1 MGIDIN
7 INDYL
12 SHPDKR
18 LVDHLGEVA
27 MLSERFT
34 SLPYERLV
42 ALFHDTGKVNPNFQA
57 KLKKGVSEHYDHHAY
72 LSSFVLLCWY
82 IANPRSFE
90 TFNVSDYDHQN
101 LLKALLVIVAKHH
114 GDLPDFMP
122 DSSRYVLSS
131 EEIADMFE
139 FIDRTPLPI
148 DSLMRALVEVNPV
161 EKYLRNDNIRNF
173 FGDKLVF
180 AKPNDYSTA
189 LSFFIEIQNAFACLI
204 KSDKTSAGNK
214 KYLIDRDK
222 SQLEDFSKK
231 YPYLLNQYL
240 QKLHSV
246 SPINVERTNIRIESI
261 SNLRKG
267 LYASNRV
274 FELTSPTGSGKTLM
288 LLSLASE
295 IIDQKGAK
303 RIIYGLPYLSI
314 TEQVEEE
321 ALKIMKTSE
330 QYVERID
337 SKSEN
342 PLFDKYQQELDE
354 NPSQSIY
361 DKIEALEYQDD
372 TFSYPF
378 IITTFVRIFETLLSN
393 RNHTLL
399 KLPNF
404 SNCIFLLDEI
414 QALPPR
420 LYSFFVAY
428 LEKFCKLNNS
438 YAVISTATQPN
449 FNLQDENGNIA
460 KFFSDYT
467 IPYKLLSHTHFKNN
481 VFNRYTL
488 KISEGTIDTDEL
500 CSEIL
505 EENQSTLVILN
516 TIDDTVKVYDK
527 IRRLSTSDS
536 IFLLNTLFTPR
547 DRKLKLYMVKRR
559 LRENKKVILISTQ
572 LIEAGVDIDFP
583 VIYRDFA
590 PVPNIVQSAGRCNRN
605 GKIVGSGKV
614 RIVRL
619 KTDGKERHKLI
630 YRGSDAELIRFTHES
645 FQQTEYTEKE
655 LIQVQNA
662 YFNKIQSMLCFGV
675 YGKKLENNFIE
686 DIRRCLYEKIGD
698 FTLIDNDFYGDV
710 FRYYIPRNMEDKHFD
725 QLLQYQQELLTSL
738 GGSNKEI
745 VKSKKMKIRNIL
757 KKMSNR
763 IVQVRLKPDHTKP
776 LTLSDRDYYGLYEIS
791 PESYNFEKGVLLKTE
806 GIYL

>member
-1 MGIDIN
+1 MGID

-18 LVDHLGEVA
+18 LIDHLREVA

-34 SLPYERLV
+34 SLPFVRLV
-42 ALFHDTGKVNPNFQA
+42 ALFHDIGKINPYFQM
-57 KLKKGVSEHYDHHAY
+57 KLKENISGHYDHHAY
-72 LSSFVLLCWY
+72 LSAFLLLCEY
-82 IANPRSFE
+82 IANRSGYE
-90 TFNVSDYDHQN
+90 DQN
-101 LLKALLVIVAKHH
+101 LLKALLVLVAKHH

-122 DSSRYVLSS
+122 NSHHTVLSS
-131 EEIADMFE
+131 DEIADMFE
-139 FIDRTPLPI
+139 FIDGTTLPI
-148 DSLMRALVEVNPV
+148 DSLTKHLVEVNLNPV
-161 EKYLRNDNIRNF
+161 KEFLMNDNVRKF
-173 FGDKLVF
+173 FGNRLAF
-180 AKPNDYSTA
+180 AKPNDYSKA
-189 LSFFIEIQNAFACLI
+189 LSFFLKIQNAFACLI

-214 KYLIDRDK
+214 EYLIDWDK
-222 SQLEDFSKK
+222 SQLEDFSNK
-231 YPYLLNQYL
+231 YPYLLKQYL

-246 SPINVERTNIRIESI
+246 SPINIERTNIRIESI

-295 IIDQKGAK
+295 IIEQKGAK
-303 RIIYGLPYLSI
+303 RVIYGLPYLSI

-321 ALKIMKTSE
+321 VLKIMKSSE
-330 QYVERID
+330 QFVERID
-337 SKSEN
+337 SKSVN
-342 PLFDKYQQELDE
+342 PLFDRYQQELDE
-354 NPSQSIY
+354 NPSKSLY
-361 DKIEALEYQDD
+361 DKIEAIEFQED

-378 IITTFVRIFETLLSN
+378 VITTFVRIFETLLSN

-420 LYSFFVAY
+420 LYCFFVAY
-428 LEKFCKLNNS
+428 LEKFCKLNDS

-449 FNLQDENGNIA
+449 FNLQDDNENIA
-460 KFFSDYT
+460 NFFSDYT
-467 IPYKLLSHTHFKNN
+467 VPYKLMSPVHFENN

-488 KISEGTIDTDEL
+488 KISNDTIDTDEL

-505 EENQSTLVILN
+505 KEDLSTLVILN
-516 TIDDTVKVYDK
+516 TIDDTVKVYEK
-527 IRRLSTSDS
+527 IRRLSPSDS
-536 IFLLNTLFTPR
+536 ILLLNTLFTPR
-547 DRKLKLYMVKRR
+547 DRKLKLYLVKRR

-605 GKIVGSGKV
+605 GKIARGGKV
-614 RIVRL
+614 RVIRL
-619 KTDGKERHKLI
+619 KIDGTERHKLI
-630 YRGSDAELIRFTHES
+630 YRGPDAELIRFTHES
-645 FQQTEYTEKE
+645 FQETKYTEKN
-655 LIQVQNA
+655 LIQVQNT
-662 YFNKIQSMLCFGV
+662 YFNKIQSMLGFGV
-675 YGKKLENNFIE
+675 YGKKMENNFIE
-686 DIRRCLYEKIGD
+686 DIRRCLYEKIGN

-710 FRYYIPRNMEDKHFD
+710 FRYYVPRNDMDKRFD
-725 QLLQYQQELLTSL
+725 QLLQYQQELKESL
-738 GGSNKEI
+738 GINNRENIKA
-745 VKSKKMKIRNIL
+745 KKMKIKNIL
-757 KKMSNR
+757 KKMSNQ
-763 IVQVRLKPDHTKP
+763 IVQVRLKPDHIKP
-776 LTLSDRDYYGLYEIS
+776 ITLADQNYFGLYEIS
-791 PESYNFEKGVLLKTE
+791 PESYNFEKGVLLDTG